1 MVGEK
6 RWRDGDG
13 YWRQH
18 RAVGRLV
25 MPALSGQA
33 TRPDPRAGVNSAL
46 VLAAI
51 DTIYAAKGIS
61 KSTCSTRLPKP
72 LLGPRFHEDHTYVV
86 TT

>member
-1 MVGEK
+1 MVGEN

-25 MPALSGQA
+25 MPALSEQA
-33 TRPDPRAGVNSAL
+33 TRPDPHAGVNSAL

-61 KSTCSTRLPKP
+61 KIY
-72 LLGPRFHEDHTYVV
+72 LLDAIAETATGPAIP
-86 TT
+86 